1 MRVLLFTNYLEMY
14 LRDVSGVDTVSIHKL
29 TKLMKDNYR
38 LTDAL
43 ILYSALTNNQHLL
56 NKYTNNKYKD
66 VLSKLNKDNYLDD
79 EFSNYEFRK
88 IYSSYQSHINASK
101 YDIDTKEKARLSIL
115 ELMRRKS
122 ITKYRIYRDLN
133 LNPGNINAY
142 LRNNDSSKVSLN
154 LVKRIY
160 NYVVNY

>member
-1 MRVLLFTNYLEMY
+1 MRKLLFVNYLELY

-29 TKLMKDNYR
+29 SNLMNDNYR
-38 LTDAL
+38 LTDSL

-56 NKYTNNKYKD
+56 NKYTGNKYED
-66 VLSKLNKDNYLDD
+66 ILSKLNKVNYLDD

-88 IYSSYQSHINASK
+88 IYSSYQSHINAFK

-115 ELMRRKS
+115 ELMKRKS
-122 ITKYRIYRDLN
+122 ITKYRVYRDLN

-160 NYVVNY
+160 NYVANY